1 MILLIYYHSL
11 DNQIYGGTNMRTTKI
26 APATPFSGAP
36 KINLASIFG
45 ASPNKPFLLRIPVT
59 GKRPIYYGAQNLPD
73 GLTLRDNIITGQVS
87 ESGVYEIMLTAENS
101 LGKAEKAVTLEIQ
114 PNHVIVT
121 PLLGFTTW
129 NAFASRVTQQD
140 MLDTAHNL
148 VKHGLSEYGYRY
160 VNLDSGWQYEYGGE
174 LDVIQPNPK
183 FPDMK
188 AMTDEIHALGL
199 KCGIYSTPMLT
210 AWGCPREYK
219 SIPGCTQGESDI
231 RFARTNGGIGVIHKE
246 ENNAKQWEE
255 WGFDYLKYDW
265 SPTDTVNAELMRQEI
280 MKLNRDFGFCV
291 TVNALYQYISYWSR
305 YCNSYRNNVD
315 SQGFWKNLLQIYNTY
330 EGYEKH
336 MNKGHYFDLDMLDVG
351 NCVFSN
357 RDDFLTEDE
366 QIVSYSMRAFLN
378 SPIQLSAVL
387 DEISD
392 FDLAIY
398 CNEEI
403 IAINQDAA
411 FAPSIPVFRYKKDG
425 AILDI
430 YEKLLED
437 GSYAYAFFNIGET
450 SENVNTVF
458 SEKSNLRDVWAKE
471 NLGSLDSLTFTMP
484 KHTVRIIK
492 SEKKATNFSILV

>member
-1 MILLIYYHSL
+1 
-11 DNQIYGGTNMRTTKI
+11 MRTTKI

-174 LDVIQPNPK
+174 LDAIQPNPK

-210 AWGCPREYK
+210 AWGCPGEYK
-219 SIPGCTQGESDI
+219 SIPGCTQGEPDI

-265 SPTDTVNAELMRQEI
+265 SPTDTVNAELMRQEL

-291 TVNALYQYISYWSR
+291 TVNALYQYISYWSG

-315 SQGFWKNLLQIYNTY
+315 SKGFWKNLLQIYNTY
-330 EGYEKH
+330 KGYEKH

-366 QIVSYSMRAFLN
+366 QIVSYSMRVFLN

-392 FDLAIY
+392 FDLAMY

>member
-1 MILLIYYHSL
+1 
-11 DNQIYGGTNMRTTKI
+11 MRTTKI

-59 GKRPIYYGAQNLPD
+59 GKRPIRYDAQNLPD

-87 ESGVYEIMLTAENS
+87 KAGVYEIVLTAENS
-101 LGKAEKAVTLEIQ
+101 LGKAEKAVTLEIE

-129 NAFASRVTQQD
+129 NAFSSRVTQKD

-174 LDVIQPNPK
+174 LDAIQPNPK

-188 AMTDEIHALGL
+188 AMTDEIHSLGL

-210 AWGCPREYK
+210 AWGCPEEYK
-219 SIPGCTQGESDI
+219 SIPGCTQGEPDI
-231 RFARTNGGIGVIHKE
+231 RYTQTNGGIGVIHKE

-265 SPTDTVNAELMRQEI
+265 SPTDTVNAELMRQEL

-291 TVNALYQYISYWSR
+291 TVNALYQYISYWSG
-305 YCNSYRNNVD
+305 YCNSYRNNGD
-315 SQGFWKNLLQIYNTY
+315 SRGFWENLLQIYNTY
-330 EGYEKH
+330 DGYEKH
-336 MNKGHYFDLDMLDVG
+336 MNKGHYYDLDMLDVG
-351 NCVFSN
+351 KCVFRN
-357 RDDFLTEDE
+357 RDNFLTEDE

-392 FDLAIY
+392 FDLALY

-403 IAINQDAA
+403 IAINQDTA
-411 FAPSIPVFRYKKDG
+411 FAPSIPVFRYKKDEV
-425 AILDI
+425 ILDI
-430 YEKLLED
+430 YEKLLAD
-437 GSYAYAFFNIGET
+437 GSYAYAFFNMGET
-450 SENVNTVF
+450 SENVNTIF

-471 NLGSLDSLTFTMP
+471 NLGALDTLTFTMP

-492 SEKKATNFSILV
+492 SEKKATSFSLCDI

>member
-1 MILLIYYHSL
+1 
-11 DNQIYGGTNMRTTKI
+11 MRTTKI

-59 GKRPIYYGAQNLPD
+59 GKRPIRYDAQNLPD

-87 ESGVYEIMLTAENS
+87 KAGVYEIVLTAENS
-101 LGKAEKAVTLEIQ
+101 LGKAEKAVTLEIE

-129 NAFASRVTQQD
+129 NAFSSRVTQKD

-174 LDVIQPNPK
+174 LDAIQPNPK

-188 AMTDEIHALGL
+188 AMTDEIHSLGL

-210 AWGCPREYK
+210 AWGCPEEYK
-219 SIPGCTQGESDI
+219 SIPGCTQSEPDI
-231 RFARTNGGIGVIHKE
+231 RYTQTNGGIGVIHKE

-265 SPTDTVNAELMRQEI
+265 SPTDTVNAELMRQEL

-291 TVNALYQYISYWSR
+291 TVNALYQYISYWSG
-305 YCNSYRNNVD
+305 YCNSYRNNGD
-315 SQGFWKNLLQIYNTY
+315 SRGFWENLLQIYNTY
-330 EGYEKH
+330 DGYEKH
-336 MNKGHYFDLDMLDVG
+336 MNKGHYYDLDMLDVG
-351 NCVFSN
+351 KCVFRN
-357 RDDFLTEDE
+357 RDNFLTEDE

-392 FDLAIY
+392 FDLALY

-403 IAINQDAA
+403 IAINQDTA
-411 FAPSIPVFRYKKDG
+411 FAPSIPVFRYKKDEV
-425 AILDI
+425 ILDI
-430 YEKLLED
+430 YEKLLAD
-437 GSYAYAFFNIGET
+437 GSYAYAFFNMGET
-450 SENVNTVF
+450 SENVNTIF

-471 NLGSLDSLTFTMP
+471 NLGALDTLTFTMP

-492 SEKKATNFSILV
+492 SEKKATSFSLCDI